1 MFNQLR
7 SLFILGLK
15 RRFSEAILKMECNI
29 LPPVS
34 AMDDITI
41 YSLVAINACTAVLTI
56 VTNYCFIVGIITSPS
71 LHTPTNIFIVSLSV
85 SDFLVGLIVQPLACV
100 LMIMNMSGK
109 PICLLEYLVFI
120 SLSIFCG
127 SSGLCVPVISL
138 DRYIRMKKLQYY
150 MKYVNKKRAS
160 LAVGCIW
167 VNALVL
173 AFTPFYGIPQDIFYI
188 MLMVYLLGCSVV
200 MVMAYKSVVQRSVV
214 FSSKQSKPQKEYE
227 VVYTR
232 KTGTE
237 EDDQSDGGHF
247 DRDFAQRPSKLNPYI
262 SFTGPNYPMTTAM
275 SFTGDGDINQ
285 VDQKGC
291 DPNLEQSQTTYTS
304 PLESKINPEERKH
317 FGSIEKMNPEER
329 KRLGSIEN
337 SRQMRITVT
346 VCLLVAV
353 IIISWMP
360 TFVFSFVWALDKKT
374 MNSNEIIV
382 TLHYVA
388 LTFGFSCSCVNP
400 LLYCSRIRE
409 VRKSAIDVFWK
420 TLKCV

>member
-1 MFNQLR
+1 
-7 SLFILGLK
+7 
-15 RRFSEAILKMECNI
+15 
-29 LPPVS
+29 
-34 AMDDITI
+34 MDDVTI

-71 LHTPTNIFIVSLSV
+71 LHTPTNIFIISLSV

-100 LMIMNMSGK
+100 LMVMNTSGK

-120 SLSIFCG
+120 SLGIFCG

-150 MKYVNKKRAS
+150 MKYMNKRRAS
-160 LAVGCIW
+160 LAVACIW
-167 VNALVL
+167 ANALIF

-188 MLMVYLLGCSVV
+188 MLMVYLFGCSVV
-200 MVMAYKSVVQRSVV
+200 MVIAYKSVVQRSVV
-214 FSSKQSKPQKEYE
+214 FSSKQSKPQREYE

-232 KTGTE
+232 KTAM
-237 EDDQSDGGHF
+237 EDDDNNQSDGGHF
-247 DRDFAQRPSKLNPYI
+247 GCDFAHQPSKLNPYI
-262 SFTGPNYPMTTAM
+262 SLTGPNYPMPTAM
-275 SFTGDGDINQ
+275 PFTGDEDINQ
-285 VDQKGC
+285 ADQKDC
-291 DPNLEQSQTTYTS
+291 EPNLKQSQTKYTS
-304 PLESKINPEERKH
+304 PLESK
-317 FGSIEKMNPEER
+317 MNPEER
-329 KRLGSIEN
+329 KSLASIEN
-337 SRQMRITVT
+337 SRQMRITIT

-360 TFVFSFVWALDKKT
+360 TFVFSLVWALDKKKR
-374 MNSNEIIV
+374 NSSEIIV

-409 VRKSAIDVFWK
+409 VRKSAINVFWK